1 MKPTKCPER
10 EKNEVRKAKKKGRR
24 ESNISR
30 GEWVKVHFVLY
41 SQGKNAFRRFLVA
54 CVQTSPLPLG
64 KIRRGDVC
72 ESPSL
77 IVFQYTFA

>member
-1 MKPTKCPER
+1 MQKEK
-10 EKNEVRKAKKKGRR
+10 KNEVRKAKNEERR

-41 SQGKNAFRRFLVA
+41 SQGKNASRRFLVA
-54 CVQTSPLPLG
+54 CVQTFPLPLG
-64 KIRRGDVC
+64 KIGRGDVC

-77 IVFQYTFA
+77 IVFRYTFA